1 MEQSIPSTK
10 SRRLVAM
17 YKKFVK
23 RALDLLISLCVL
35 PLVLLVIIVAA
46 PIIYFTDRGPVFYN
60 AKRVGKNGRNF
71 TMLKLRSM
79 KVDAPD
85 IRNPDGSTFNSDDDP
100 RVTPIGNILRK
111 TSLDEVP
118 QFLNVLVG
126 DMSIIGPRPN
136 VPTVP
141 FEELSQLE
149 QDRLAVRPG
158 ITGYNQAYF
167 RNSVLAEEKFKND
180 VYYIKNLSFM
190 LDVKI
195 IIQTVLS
202 VVMRKNINNE

>member
-1 MEQSIPSTK
+1 
-10 SRRLVAM
+10 M

-23 RALDLLISLCVL
+23 RALDILISLCVL

-46 PIIYFTDRGPVFYN
+46 PVIYFTDRGPVFYN
-60 AKRVGKNGRNF
+60 AKRVGKNGKNF

-79 KVDAPD
+79 KVNAPD

-100 RVTPIGNILRK
+100 RVTPIGNLLRK

-141 FEELSQLE
+141 FDELSQLE

-180 VYYIKNLSFM
+180 VYYIKNLSFV

-202 VVMRKNINNE
+202 VVMRKNINND

>member
-1 MEQSIPSTK
+1 
-10 SRRLVAM
+10 M

-23 RALDLLISLCVL
+23 RALDILISLCVL

-46 PIIYFTDRGPVFYN
+46 PIIYFTDKGPVFYN
-60 AKRVGKNGRNF
+60 AKRVGKNGKNF

-79 KVDAPD
+79 KVNAPD

-141 FEELSQLE
+141 FDELSQLE

-180 VYYIKNLSFM
+180 VYYIKNLSFV

>member
-1 MEQSIPSTK
+1 
-10 SRRLVAM
+10 M
-17 YKKFVK
+17 YKNFVK
-23 RALDLLISLCVL
+23 RVLDILISLCVL
-35 PLVLLVIIVAA
+35 PIVLLVIAVAA
-46 PIIYFTDRGPVFYN
+46 PFVYFTDRGPVFYN
-60 AKRVGKNGRNF
+60 AKRIGKNGKIF
-71 TMLKLRSM
+71 TMFKLRSM
-79 KVDAPD
+79 MVNAPD
-85 IRNPDGSTFNSDDDP
+85 IRNADGSTFNSDADS
-100 RVTPIGNILRK
+100 RVTKVGRFLRK
-111 TSLDEVP
+111 TSLDEFP
-118 QFLNVLVG
+118 QFLNVLIG

-180 VYYIKNLSFM
+180 VYYIEHLSFI

-202 VVMRKNINNE
+202 VVKGKNINKD